1 MPSLIKEPPTVE
13 QIAYAAYKRADQKL
27 QEVRAAVKKY
37 VDANPDCRLP
47 AAMVR
52 HPEFARLQHEM
63 REAQDA
69 QNKSLAAWA
78 PLRTTNYTVRIPPG
92 VQMSCPVCGNQMSTI
107 SNGWRCPQCGEQ
119 R

>member
-1 MPSLIKEPPTVE
+1 MPSLIKEPPTAE
-13 QIAYAAYKRADQKL
+13 QIAYAAYKKAAQVL
-27 QEVRAAVKKY
+27 QEARAAVKKY

-69 QNKSLAAWA
+69 QNKALAAWA
-78 PLRTTNYTVRIPPG
+78 PLKTTNYSLHVPPG
-92 VQMSCPVCGNQMSTI
+92 VKTSCPVCGNPMSII
-107 SNGWRCPQCGEQ
+107 SNGWRCNQCGEQ